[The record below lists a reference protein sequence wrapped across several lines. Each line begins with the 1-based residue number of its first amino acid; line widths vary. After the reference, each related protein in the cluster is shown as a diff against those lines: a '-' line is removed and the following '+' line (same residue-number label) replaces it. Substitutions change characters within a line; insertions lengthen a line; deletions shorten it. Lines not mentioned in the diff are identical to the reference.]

1 MSKKSQPLIHM
12 NKSLTAEFASTR
24 NQPEMFSLSKSYA
37 LLGKK
42 QNKTLVNSI
51 VSARI
56 WEAAVA

>member
-1 MSKKSQPLIHM
+1 M